1 MAPRPARGPG
11 VFALMA
17 PRPVE
22 DRRQSCSK
30 GLTLGSSS
38 DAISAD
44 AVRVKHALDGVLVKP
59 ADSERPARGRG
70 GGRSPPQ
77 PLGLWRDRRGS
88 PAEGGRR
95 NPAQPLGLRPAC
107 RGRKV
112 DAAQERARWRVVGRR
127 NPAQPLG
134 LRPACRGRKVDAA
147 QERARWRVVVV
158 LRQGAGVGV
167 VSLLAPGQPPHLVR
181 GQRLRDD
188 GPDSLRCSLSHCRA
202 AARRARRSLGRK
214 VEQATGTARSRVAR
228 VQWHSLRGSKA
239 LLARGACGDVRCG
252 HGCSLLCGF
261 GRW

>member
-112 DAAQERARWRVVGRR
+112 DAAQERARWRVV
-127 NPAQPLG
+127 
-134 LRPACRGRKVDAA
+134 
-147 QERARWRVVVV
+147 VV

-202 AARRARRSLGRK
+202 AARRARRSR
-214 VEQATGTARSRVAR
+214 
-228 VQWHSLRGSKA
+228 
-239 LLARGACGDVRCG
+239 
-252 HGCSLLCGF
+252 
-261 GRW
+261 